1 MKHSHH
7 PESTSSRADKMS
19 GLNRPHK
26 DRLTATQRKSIKQFY
41 NRKRRMFLK
50 TNQEKTWKNQD
61 FSKFAT
67 N

>member
-50 TNQEKTWKNQD
+50 TNQEKT
-61 FSKFAT
+61 
-67 N
+67 